1 MTPAW
6 VGLLVQAGASL
17 LSLALVW
24 LGWLAVSY
32 WLPVQVGLAV
42 LGARML
48 GQPRWWLLIHAL
60 FAPAIVLGLW
70 LDLPPW
76 IYLLAF
82 TLAWLLFGRI
92 DRSRVPLYLSN
103 QATLAALEPLL
114 PKGASVLDIGAGTGT
129 VLAGLGRRSDLQL
142 TGVEHA
148 WLPWLLGWCR
158 LRLSGRPIAWLRG
171 DMMAVPLRDFDV
183 VYAFLSP
190 AAMPA
195 VWQKA
200 RQEMASGSLL
210 ISNTFAVPDVTADR
224 IIEVND
230 WKGARLHLWRMP

>member
-1 MTPAW
+1 
-6 VGLLVQAGASL
+6 
-17 LSLALVW
+17 
-24 LGWLAVSY
+24 
-32 WLPVQVGLAV
+32 
-42 LGARML
+42 
-48 GQPRWWLLIHAL
+48 
-60 FAPAIVLGLW
+60 
-70 LDLPPW
+70 
-76 IYLLAF
+76 
-82 TLAWLLFGRI
+82 
-92 DRSRVPLYLSN
+92 
-103 QATLAALEPLL
+103 
-114 PKGASVLDIGAGTGT
+114 
-129 VLAGLGRRSDLQL
+129 LGRRSDLQL